1 MAEQSESV
9 WTQVDVARS
18 WQAARSRPPNPPG
31 LATDNEELNVED
43 DWSPIQP
50 PSPDYDPADAR
61 REAEGIETH
70 TTPRISKKTRSITS
84 SQRDLIRNT
93 DPNDSRCLVTNRPDP
108 VQSCHLVAQATN
120 HETVRVYVY
129 HMMRLYSHPPTRSSR
144 NWSMRGALNI
154 KVSISTRGIT

>member
-18 WQAARSRPPNPPG
+18 WQAARSRPPNPSG

-70 TTPRISKKTRSITS
+70 AG
-84 SQRDLIRNT
+84 LG
-93 DPNDSRCLVTNRPDP
+93 SRP
-108 VQSCHLVAQATN
+108 
-120 HETVRVYVY
+120 
-129 HMMRLYSHPPTRSSR
+129 
-144 NWSMRGALNI
+144 I
-154 KVSISTRGIT
+154 